1 MTPTEIKQL
10 IDAMSD
16 EDRFLAAAYLEHL
29 ANTKDEVHRMTLAK
43 RMLRMDT
50 GRKAPITPSLASAL
64 MDTRLTPSPLSP
76 RCL

>member
-16 EDRFLAAAYLEHL
+16 EDRFLAAAYLERL

-43 RMLRMDT
+43 RMLRMDA

-64 MDTRLTPSPLSP
+64 MDTTLTP
-76 RCL
+76 

>member
-1 MTPTEIKQL
+1 MTPREIKEQ

-43 RMLRMDT
+43 RMLSMDA
-50 GRKAPITPSLASAL
+50 GQKVPLERLHVLHEAL
-64 MDTRLTPSPLSP
+64 EHER
-76 RCL
+76 R